1 MINQITKNKIALL
14 HEQYKTLSA
23 DKTDVLKEIALAEI
37 PEAVYH
43 SNAIENSTLSLADTE
58 KILLQNTVPKN
69 LNAREVFEA
78 KNLAKVTGRLLQN
91 QDKKLSVEYM
101 IELHNIL
108 LAHIDD
114 RIAGRFRS
122 GKEWVRIGNHLGAK
136 ANIRTITRISTAR
149 KMDDTRNLP

>member
-1 MINQITKNKIALL
+1 M
-14 HEQYKTLSA
+14 LSP
-23 DKTDVLKEIALAEI
+23 KK
-37 PEAVYH
+37 
-43 SNAIENSTLSLADTE
+43 AIENSTLSLADTE

-136 ANIRTITRISTAR
+136 ANIRTITRCLMLIP
-149 KMDDTRNLP
+149 LL